1 MDPENDFED
10 PALGDE
16 EDVSGS
22 PKATEE
28 GVEGEEGEE
37 LDQDQGFPARLNII
51 IEKAG
56 KGALNIEAVAQNGM
70 IGIHNLHH
78 YPDVALAQAKTAEKA
93 HEAQNLYVG
102 PPFENLDEDLQVLLE
117 RYLDERGINT
127 ALAVF
132 VPEYIEQKEQSEY
145 LRWLSS
151 VKYFVE

>member
-1 MDPENDFED
+1 MDPENDYED
-10 PALGDE
+10 SALGDE
-16 EDVSGS
+16 EDVSGTR
-22 PKATEE
+22 KASEE
-28 GVEGEEGEE
+28 GLEGEEGEE
-37 LDQDQGFPARLNII
+37 LEQDQGFPARLNII

-117 RYLDERGINT
+117 RYLDERGVNT

-132 VPEYIEQKEQSEY
+132 VPEYIELKEQNEY

>member
-1 MDPENDFED
+1 MDPENDYQD

-16 EDVSGS
+16 EDATSNGNE
-22 PKATEE
+22 KAAEE
-28 GVEGEEGEE
+28 GLEDGIDGEE
-37 LDQDQGFPARLNII
+37 DQSWPARLNII
-51 IEKAG
+51 IEKSG
-56 KGALNIEAVAQNGM
+56 KGALAIEAVAQNGM
-70 IGIHNLHH
+70 VGIHNLHH
-78 YPDVALAQAKTAEKA
+78 YPDAALAQAKTAEKA

-102 PPFENLDEDLQVLLE
+102 PPFENLDEDLQMLLE

-132 VPEYIEQKEQSEY
+132 VPEYIELKEQNEY